1 MAGIIF
7 YYGKETNVM
16 INKKN
21 IKAKPLKD
29 KAAVKKDKKNKDE
42 QPLPFHNPL
51 KPEDNKKIT
60 QWDLENE
67 EKFKEAQ
74 TERD

>member
-1 MAGIIF
+1 M
-7 YYGKETNVM
+7 T
-16 INKKN
+16 NKKN
-21 IKAKPLKD
+21 IKTKPVQD
-29 KAAVKKDKKNKDE
+29 KASTKKDKKNKDE

-51 KPEDNKKIT
+51 NPEDNKKIT